1 MEKLSKLLLLQSL
14 LAGGAEGMAPPGRR
28 PWEFGRFLSTA
39 AAFNSPSDLL
49 SRLFGGSGAP
59 SIRRAPGELLW
70 SPQAPNGLE
79 FAVLDDGL
87 RARLPR
93 PPLTPAAHTPLN
105 PAPPPQLPTH
115 APIDPQW

>member
-1 MEKLSKLLLLQSL
+1 MEKLSRLLLASL
-14 LAGGAEGMAPPGRR
+14 LAGAAEGMAPPARR

-87 RARLPR
+87 RVRRPH
-93 PPLTPAAHTPLN
+93 PPLPPAAARAHAQRAHTPLK
-105 PAPPPQLPTH
+105 PAPTPY
-115 APIDPQW
+115 ARSG